1 MDSHDKGSLTTLVEK
16 AVEQTNGRKIKL
28 GDMVD
33 NVGSRG
39 FGPLLIVPGIF
50 VLLPTG
56 AIPGVPAAMGAII
69 AFCSVQIMIGRER
82 PWLPESLRNIA
93 MTRRKAEAVL
103 EEKKGII
110 RKIDNIMNRRLEL
123 LTRRPVQRMTGVITL
138 LLSLAMIVIGFI
150 RFAPDMMVLPILLF
164 GLGFLAHDGLF
175 VLLGFLV
182 LIGAGFFI
190 PLI

>member
-110 RKIDNIMNRRLEL
+110 RKIDNIMNRRLEI
-123 LTRRPVQRMTGVITL
+123 LTRRSVQRMTGVITL

-150 RFAPDMMVLPILLF
+150 PFAPDMMVFADPAVRARLS
-164 GLGFLAHDGLF
+164 
-175 VLLGFLV
+175 
-182 LIGAGFFI
+182 GA
-190 PLI
+190 